1 MARTIK
7 TWISR
12 AKPGRVDD
20 ALELFKAAKEYATD
34 AEVSLLYADSAG
46 DFSGTFT
53 LVAAFEN
60 GAAAGATWWG
70 TLSSLA
76 ERWESSRASISA
88 RTATSIGSCGATM
101 SIGARVEVLRHR
113 IDSTAWLRR

>member
-1 MARTIK
+1 MEIKTMARTIK

-34 AEVSLLYADSAG
+34 AEISLLYADSAG

-53 LVAAFEN
+53 LVAAFES
-60 GAAAGATWWG
+60 GAAAG
-70 TLSSLA
+70 
-76 ERWESSRASISA
+76 ESNDKLIESEDGQRLWRMFNDGDSPVEAVG
-88 RTATSIGSCGATM
+88 TATYTS
-101 SIGARVEVLRHR
+101 VEL
-113 IDSTAWLRR
+113 